1 MNAPI
6 PSPHP
11 LRRSVLA
18 ALIASLAAPVLAQ
31 RDAACIEEIIVTAD
45 FRQQGLNDIA
55 ASVRVL
61 DAELMQRRNALHL
74 EDVLLNAP
82 NVNLAAGASRA
93 RYVQLRGIGE
103 TGQFVEPLNPS
114 VGLLIDGI
122 DFSGLGAA
130 AMLYDIAQVEILQGP
145 QGTRY
150 GSNAL
155 AGLIN
160 LQSKAPSDSLDFGVQ
175 LQRENLGGTGVAGHV
190 AGSLTRHTNA
200 RLAGQRLRSDG
211 FGSNRFL
218 GRPTNTRDEHTLRG
232 TLAWQATPT
241 LAVTTRAGHIDI
253 DNGYDAFSLD
263 NQRDTL
269 SDQPGFDRQRSQYLA
284 LQAATSQF
292 AAFRLEALTN
302 LARSDV
308 GYGYDEDWVYPGFH
322 PDEYASTDAYRRDHD
337 TRSAEL
343 RLLSTPEGALF
354 GGRTRWV
361 TGAYL
366 LRQGIDLERQYTYA
380 SDFASRLGMQRRA
393 VYADTTTTLGAGWS
407 LDAGLRT
414 ERYRADY
421 QDSNAVGFAPDES
434 LLGGKLALNFR
445 TAGGQLLYA
454 SIARGYKSGGFNTDG
469 SLDAD
474 LRSFAA
480 ETLWNYELGLKGSLF
495 DGRLSSQ
502 LALFYMDRGAVQI
515 QSSTTRLRSDGSAE
529 FIEFTG
535 NAAAGFNRGLEANV
549 DLAVTDDLTLQ
560 TALGVLDS
568 AYADFVNSAGRNLAG
583 REQAQAPAWQYSVG
597 VDWQLGAGLALD
609 LNLQGRAA
617 FYFSDSHDF
626 RSSAYDLL
634 NASLRWQ
641 HERWQLT
648 LWGRNLGDRDYAVR
662 GYFFGND
669 PRDGYRERG
678 FTQFGEPRRYGL
690 TVDWQY

>member
-1 MNAPI
+1 
-6 PSPHP
+6 
-11 LRRSVLA
+11 
-18 ALIASLAAPVLAQ
+18 
-31 RDAACIEEIIVTAD
+31 
-45 FRQQGLNDIA
+45 
-55 ASVRVL
+55 
-61 DAELMQRRNALHL
+61 
-74 EDVLLNAP
+74 
-82 NVNLAAGASRA
+82 
-93 RYVQLRGIGE
+93 
-103 TGQFVEPLNPS
+103 
-114 VGLLIDGI
+114 
-122 DFSGLGAA
+122 
-130 AMLYDIAQVEILQGP
+130 
-145 QGTRY
+145 
-150 GSNAL
+150 
-155 AGLIN
+155 
-160 LQSKAPSDSLDFGVQ
+160 
-175 LQRENLGGTGVAGHV
+175 
-190 AGSLTRHTNA
+190 
-200 RLAGQRLRSDG
+200 
-211 FGSNRFL
+211 
-218 GRPTNTRDEHTLRG
+218 
-232 TLAWQATPT
+232 
-241 LAVTTRAGHIDI
+241 
-253 DNGYDAFSLD
+253 
-263 NQRDTL
+263 
-269 SDQPGFDRQRSQYLA
+269 SQYLA

-380 SDFASRLGMQRRA
+380 SAFASRLGLQRRA

-560 TALGVLDS
+560 AALGVLDS

>member
-1 MNAPI
+1 MNAPT
-6 PSPHP
+6 PSPRT
-11 LRRSVLA
+11 LCCSALA
-18 ALIASLAAPVLAQ
+18 ALIASLTAPVLAQ
-31 RDAACIEEIIVTAD
+31 RTAAGIEEIIVTAD

-74 EDVLLNAP
+74 EDVLQNAP
-82 NVNLAAGASRA
+82 NVNFAAGASRA

-130 AMLYDIAQVEILQGP
+130 AMLYDMAQVEILQGP

-160 LQSKAPSDSLDFGVQ
+160 LQSKAPSDSLDYGLQ

-190 AGSLTRHTNA
+190 AGPLTQTTKA
-200 RLAGQRLRSDG
+200 RLAGQQLRSDG

-218 GRPTNTRDEHTLRG
+218 GRHTNTRDERTLRG

-241 LAVTTRAGHIDI
+241 LALTTRAGHIDI

-284 LQAATSQF
+284 LQATATQF
-292 AAFRLEALTN
+292 AAFRLEALAN

-343 RLLSTPEGALF
+343 RLLSTPAGGLF

-380 SDFASRLGMQRRA
+380 SDFASRLGMQRQA
-393 VYADTTTTLGAGWS
+393 LYADTTTTLGAGWS

-421 QDSNAVGFAPDES
+421 QDSNAVGFAPDER

-445 TAGGQLLYA
+445 MAGGQLLYA
-454 SIARGYKSGGFNTDG
+454 SMARGYKSGGFNTDG

-502 LALFYMDRGAVQI
+502 LALFYMDRGDVQI
-515 QSSTTRLRSDGSAE
+515 QSSTTRLRADGSAE

-549 DLAVTDDLTLQ
+549 DLAVTDRLTLQ
-560 TALGVLDS
+560 AALGVLDS

-626 RSSAYDLL
+626 RSTAYDLL

-641 HERWQLT
+641 HERWRLT

-669 PRDGYRERG
+669 PRDGYRARG